1 MPGAKHL
8 LGTVML
14 PVAIH
19 PAITTVQVFALRRHL
34 QVAILPTTT
43 ATATPV
49 IPQMMI

>member
-14 PVAIH
+14 PVAIR
-19 PAITTVQVFALRRHL
+19 PANITVQAFVLRRHL

-43 ATATPV
+43 ATATPA
-49 IPQMMI
+49 ILPMMI

>member
-19 PAITTVQVFALRRHL
+19 PAIITVQAFVLRRHL
-34 QVAILPTTT
+34 QVAIPPTNT

-49 IPQMMI
+49 IPPMMI

>member
-1 MPGAKHL
+1 
-8 LGTVML
+8 ML

-19 PAITTVQVFALRRHL
+19 PAIITVQAFVLRRHL

-49 IPQMMI
+49 ILPTMI